1 MKQLETLWQLIDGLA
16 ERPSGCA
23 VIRFRD
29 DEAESLSW
37 QELSRAVKRFTAAL
51 MAAGLRPGETV
62 ALQADNS
69 SEWILSCLAILRAG
83 GVVTPLDIQLGT
95 QDLQRILG
103 DSGARFLVTTAALA
117 ERLATLAL
125 AEPPRVLLLDHT
137 EDPRH
142 WRHLFAAEGPAM
154 PQPAADEPAALFY
167 TSGTS
172 GPPKGVPLTHRN
184 LVFQIERLL
193 ETGLVRPTERP
204 LMPLP
209 LHHVY
214 PFVVGMLL
222 PLAAGVPI
230 ILPGGL
236 TGRQLIYALRQG
248 RATMFLGVPRLYE
261 ALYKGLAER
270 VAASGWLVRL
280 FFRTG
285 MALSTRLGHRLG
297 VHWGRGL
304 LAPFRRGIAP
314 QVRIMASGGAALD
327 PQLARRLDALGW
339 QVGIGY
345 GLTETSPLV
354 TVLQPGELRF
364 QSVGRPLQGV
374 EVRIEPVPEV
384 AGEEQLPAV
393 GEVLVRG
400 AGVFSGYRN
409 LPELTAEAFSSDGW
423 FRTGDLG
430 ALDDKGYL
438 TLAGRRSSLIVTP
451 AGKNLQ
457 PEELE
462 ESYGQSPLIGEVGVL
477 QHDGR
482 LVAVVVPNRA
492 WLPDL
497 DEQARRQIAAAIREV
512 AEGLPSYRRLAGF
525 LLHERPLERTRL
537 GKLQRHRLQ
546 ALYRELLAAQ
556 VTSRKA
562 PARPMAVAQMTAAD
576 RLLLQDSKALAVWDL
591 LVRRFGE
598 QPLAPD
604 SRLDTDLGFDS
615 LTWVEMSLRVS
626 EVSGV
631 QLAGETI
638 SGLETVRDL
647 LQTVAKAEAARTA
660 RLQNPLEAP
669 EAYLDARQQG
679 WAEPLGPVL
688 AILARTAYRLNRW
701 FVTSWFPLQV
711 SGLENV
717 PQQGPFVVAPNHLSA
732 LDPPLVAALLKNDLL
747 RQTFWAG
754 WTGISFRNP
763 LLRGLSRLAQT
774 VPIDPDAAPIQ
785 SLALGALVL
794 KRGKNLIW
802 FPEGRR
808 STSGELLPFL
818 PGLGLLL
825 SHFRVPVV
833 PVAIEGTGQ
842 ALPKGRL
849 WPKRRPLRV
858 SFGVPLTCA
867 ELLAAGQGD
876 LPPEK
881 ITHAL
886 HERVALLKAELAAGS
901 GRSGSD

>member
-1 MKQLETLWQLIDGLA
+1 MERLETLWQLIDGLA

-23 VIRFRD
+23 VIRFGD
-29 DEAESLSW
+29 GEAESLSR
-37 QELSRAVKRFTAAL
+37 QELSQAVKRFSAAL
-51 MAAGLRPGETV
+51 MAAGLQPGETV

-69 SEWILSCLAILRAG
+69 PEWILSCLAILRAG
-83 GVVTPLDIQLGT
+83 GVVTPLDIQLGSR
-95 QDLQRILG
+95 DLQRILN

-117 ERLATLAL
+117 ERLAALAL
-125 AEPPRVLLLDHT
+125 TTPPRPLLLDRK

-142 WRHLFAAEGPAM
+142 WRHLLAAEGPA
-154 PQPAADEPAALFY
+154 PPPPAADEPAALFY

-184 LVFQIERLL
+184 LIFQIEQLL
-193 ETGLVRPTERP
+193 ETELVRPTDRA

-236 TGRQLIYALRQG
+236 AGQQLIRALRHG
-248 RATMFLGVPRLYE
+248 RATIFLGVPRLYQ
-261 ALYKGLAER
+261 ALYQGLAER
-270 VAASGWLVRL
+270 VAESGWLVRL
-280 FFRTG
+280 FFHTA
-285 MALSTRLGHRLG
+285 MALSTRFGHSLG

-304 LAPFRRGIAP
+304 LAPFRRSIAP
-314 QVRIMASGGAALD
+314 RVRFVASGGAALD
-327 PQLARRLDALGW
+327 PQLARRLYALGW
-339 QVGIGY
+339 KVGIGY

-354 TVLQPGELRF
+354 SVLLPGELRF
-364 QSVGRPLQGV
+364 DSVGRPLTGV

-400 AGVFSGYRN
+400 AGVFAGYRH

-430 ALDDKGYL
+430 VLDDKGYL

-462 ESYGQSPLIGEVGVL
+462 ESYGQSPLIGEIGVL

-482 LVAVVVPNRA
+482 LVAVVVPDRT
-492 WLPDL
+492 WLPNL
-497 DEQARRQIAAAIREV
+497 DDQARRQIAAAIRKV
-512 AEGLPSYRRLAGF
+512 AEGLPSYRRLSGF
-525 LLHERPLERTRL
+525 LLHEQPLERTRL

-546 ALYRELLAAQ
+546 ALYQELRTTELK
-556 VTSRKA
+556 SRKE
-562 PARPMAVAQMTAAD
+562 PTRPIAIEQMTATD
-576 RLLLQDSKALAVWDL
+576 RLLLQNSKALAVWDL
-591 LVRRFGE
+591 LARRFGE

-669 EAYLDARQQG
+669 EAYLDARQQR
-679 WAEPLGPVL
+679 WTQPLGPVWSFL
-688 AILARTAYRLNRW
+688 AQIAYRLNRW
-701 FVTSWFPLQV
+701 FVTRRFPLQV
-711 SGLENV
+711 SGLENL
-717 PQQGPFVVAPNHLSA
+717 PRQGPFVVAPNHLSA
-732 LDPPLVAALLKNDLL
+732 LDPPLIAALLNSDLL

-774 VPIDPDAAPIQ
+774 IPIDPDAAPIQ

-849 WPKRRPLRV
+849 WPKRRPLRI

-867 ELLAAGQGD
+867 ELLAAGRGD
-876 LPPEK
+876 LPPAK

-886 HERVALLKAELAAGS
+886 HEQVALLKAELTAGS